1 MRLYTDS
8 EKMREASNDFSA
20 LIGDMRDAY
29 ANLSN
34 LIDYLEPTW
43 TGNAAKEYL
52 TRMRR
57 QLTEIDKIITALK
70 TMQSTANS
78 RAKEAEEVDRINASL
93 VASCNNAI
101 TTLSGTVNSVFK
113 SIRFF

>member
-34 LIDYLEPTW
+34 LIDYLEPT
-43 TGNAAKEYL
+43 
-52 TRMRR
+52 
-57 QLTEIDKIITALK
+57 
-70 TMQSTANS
+70 
-78 RAKEAEEVDRINASL
+78 
-93 VASCNNAI
+93 
-101 TTLSGTVNSVFK
+101 
-113 SIRFF
+113 